1 MLFQITLST
10 DTIFWFNL
18 ERGSHPN
25 YLINF
30 SFEWTRFITYFELKF
45 KISRWKKAMLF
56 QFVTQR
62 DCRKSAH
69 EILISFMLAKCWFS
83 FEPSQIEIHLDFRK
97 FFIQCLWIDKWWMV
111 KKLFMNFYESSFS
124 VFFWEKYLKLDSK
137 QCNDILS
144 IQSSINLII
153 SKVKKKLF
161 RLEKLWYWSKK
172 NQSIFKH
179 SW

>member
-97 FFIQCLWIDKWWMV
+97 FVQCLWIDEWWMV
-111 KKLFMNFYESSFS
+111 EKLFMKFS
-124 VFFWEKYLKLDSK
+124 GFLNRQKYLSPWHSKWHILHLAIRVKINMIIHGIWSLLTTAKCVILNVTDS
-137 QCNDILS
+137 
-144 IQSSINLII
+144 
-153 SKVKKKLF
+153 F
-161 RLEKLWYWSKK
+161 ETR
-172 NQSIFKH
+172 F
-179 SW
+179 